1 MRRARVIA
9 ILFAVLGP
17 GCMLEPEAGP
27 GGFGDGP
34 APTGI
39 TLGGTDDGDGD
50 ETGVDGDAADA
61 AESGGSGGADASET
75 AATSDAL
82 DDGGDGSSGGDDG
95 VGPLD
100 DGGSGDGG
108 AGGDDGAPAGPACNP
123 VVDLVVM
130 GTGGP
135 ANASQ
140 NCPTTAYTTQVAGS
154 PGAIA
159 EISVVLDA
167 DVATTSE
174 FTATL
179 RSPLGTEV
187 TLFSQHG
194 GPFTDDFIATHFDDA
209 AAAPIAGAA
218 APRTGCYAPDGSL
231 HAFVGQPADG
241 LWTLTVQTCL
251 FAVDVHAWELRMSF

>member
-1 MRRARVIA
+1 MRRTRAIA
-9 ILFAVLGP
+9 ILIAALGL
-17 GCMLEPEAGP
+17 GCMLEPDAGP

-39 TLGGTDDGDGD
+39 TAGATDDGDGG
-50 ETGVDGDAADA
+50 ETGVDPDGADAAD
-61 AESGGSGGADASET
+61 SGGSEGVDAGDN
-75 AATSDAL
+75 AAGSDAI
-82 DDGGDGSSGGDDG
+82 DDGGDGSSGGDEG

-100 DGGSGDGG
+100 DGGSGDDG
-108 AGGDDGAPAGPACNP
+108 ADGDDGAPAGPACNP
-123 VVDLVVM
+123 VVDLAVT
-130 GTGGP
+130 GAGGP
-135 ANASQ
+135 ANANQ
-140 NCPTTAYTTQVAGS
+140 NCPTTAYTTQVADS

-159 EISVVLDA
+159 KISVVLDA

-194 GPFTDDFIATHFDDA
+194 GPFTDDFIGTHFDDA
-209 AAAPIAGAA
+209 APAPIAGAA

-231 HAFVGQPADG
+231 DAFVGQPADG
-241 LWTLTVQTCL
+241 QWTLTVQTCL
-251 FAVDVHAWELRMSF
+251 YAVDVHAWELRMSF